1 MHMHVTPYDGPIQ
14 KVLIRK
20 VRFGAQSRR
29 EAGRMGVFA

>member
-20 VRFGAQSRR
+20 EIFVAQCRWKAERR
-29 EAGRMGVFA
+29 AAEA